1 MAKAFDFLR
10 RKTAAKPTSEVA
22 LDSPEQEL
30 VTPEEEVPV
39 ELPPAPPAPEPEVV
53 AEPEVVKPPPSPGPS
68 LENLDKDALM
78 KFCFALGMGNHT
90 HLVGVAGVRRIGQMF
105 GATTYEQELAVW
117 KEIKNY
123 VLTRR

>member
-39 ELPPAPPAPEPEVV
+39 ELPAPPPEPVVEV
-53 AEPEVVKPPPSPGPS
+53 APEVVKPPPSPGPS

-117 KEIKNY
+117 KEIKEY